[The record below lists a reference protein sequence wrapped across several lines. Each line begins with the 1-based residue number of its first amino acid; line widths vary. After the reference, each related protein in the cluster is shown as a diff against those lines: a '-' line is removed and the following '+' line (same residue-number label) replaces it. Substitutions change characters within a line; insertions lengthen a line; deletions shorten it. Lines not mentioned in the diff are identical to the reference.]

1 MAVPKRKTSHARK
14 MKRRSNVWK
23 LATPTNLVKCP
34 QCGEYNLAYRVC
46 KACGYYKGEQ
56 VILLVAS
63 PLRVFGAIAPHSP
76 CGESPRSNLRARPC
90 ERAHRYAF
98 A

>member
-1 MAVPKRKTSHARK
+1 

-76 CGESPRSNLRARPC
+76 FGESPRSNLRARPC

>member
-23 LATPTNLVKCP
+23 LATPTNIVKCP
-34 QCGEYNLAYRVC
+34 QCGEPILAYRVC

-56 VILLVAS
+56 VVA
-63 PLRVFGAIAPHSP
+63 VNTDA
-76 CGESPRSNLRARPC
+76 EK
-90 ERAHRYAF
+90 
-98 A
+98 